1 MNQKLNWEEIK
12 KRFDQEWVELI
23 DYEWEETKP
32 YPSGGVV
39 RVHAKDRKEFDR
51 LIWQDPPDDSA
62 FVFVGKRKQLENIVR
77 NLNIRH
83 QAS

>member
-51 LIWQDPPDDSA
+51 LI
-62 FVFVGKRKQLENIVR
+62 
-77 NLNIRH
+77 
-83 QAS
+83 